1 MCVLFALFSGSFVTW
16 GNHRLTSDWPFD
28 PLRIFS
34 AVSALWTQEKNYFSL
49 ACVKDLNL
57 HVHLLSKPLTS
68 TKVTTLRSRHSHYL
82 ACVLPSLSYSESAFC
97 KFQTSALIIWQTEPA
112 NRCKSPSSEE
122 GSELNTHTDHRCVI
136 QLIYVTFWRK
146 LARTVELMNHDL
158 CFGIHFVKLVQLCY
172 CKCCR
177 TYHFLLVW
185 ATVLWTWCACDDAF
199 YLFSVGRTEQWTHM
213 FFIMF
218 PKYSSLGCSTLL
230 WCMSLFH

>member
-1 MCVLFALFSGSFVTW
+1 M
-16 GNHRLTSDWPFD
+16 
-28 PLRIFS
+28 
-34 AVSALWTQEKNYFSL
+34 SALWTQEKNYFSL

-136 QLIYVTFWRK
+136 QLIYVTLWRK

-177 TYHFLLVW
+177 TYHFLLV
-185 ATVLWTWCACDDAF
+185 
-199 YLFSVGRTEQWTHM
+199 
-213 FFIMF
+213 
-218 PKYSSLGCSTLL
+218 
-230 WCMSLFH
+230 